1 MPRLGTVVRPHR
13 RRGSRLTAA
22 QVVVAL
28 KARSVCLTSSPPD
41 AYSHLPNKSRVGKQ
55 DAYCTLTYGGRT
67 ARSPVAKRAGQTPEW
82 DYEARFEV
90 FTIGDGTDVRQEI
103 TSSGGVQPAK
113 PSATGTPTKA
123 SKKRELKIAVFSDDA
138 RDPELIGDA
147 TVDLEATIKK
157 GEFDGASDRK

>member
-1 MPRLGTVVRPHR
+1 MGRLGTI
-13 RRGSRLTAA
+13 
-22 QVVVAL
+22 VVVVL
-28 KARSVCLTSSPPD
+28 KAKN
-41 AYSHLPNKSRVGKQ
+41 LPNKSRVGKQ

-90 FTIGDGTDVRQEI
+90 FTLGDGTDVRQEI
-103 TSSGGVQPAK
+103 TASGGVQPAK

-147 TVDLEATIKK
+147 TVNLETTIQK
-157 GEFDGASDRK
+157 GEFDGACGQGARYS